1 MSEASSTTSAPSATP
16 WGLLAQFDSPG
27 ALLRAA
33 RETCKAGYTCF
44 DVYSPFPVHGMD
56 QAMGLGRSKLGWII
70 AGGALAGFL
79 TAVGLQY
86 FVAWDYPLVH
96 QGKPFYAWQPYT
108 IVCFELT
115 VLFASFA
122 AVIGMFFLNGLPL
135 WYHPTLKPTSF
146 AKATDNGFFLTIE
159 SRDQKYS
166 PTTTREF
173 LEQLG
178 AVKVETLEE

>member
-1 MSEASSTTSAPSATP
+1 MNQAITTPPAI

-33 RETCKAGYTCF
+33 RETNKAGYTHF
-44 DVYSPFPVHGMD
+44 DVYSPFPIHGMD

-86 FVAWDYPLVH
+86 YVAWDYPLVH

-108 IVCFELT
+108 IVCFELS

-122 AVIGMFFLNGLPL
+122 AVIGMFVLNGLPR
-135 WYHPTLKPTSF
+135 WYHPILKPTTF
-146 AKATDNGFFLTIE
+146 ARATDNGFFLTIE
-159 SRDQKYS
+159 SRDRNYHVSK
-166 PTTTREF
+166 TKEF
-173 LEQLG
+173 LEQQG
-178 AVKVETLEE
+178 AVTVETLEE

>member
-1 MSEASSTTSAPSATP
+1 MSQATAPTSSA

-33 RETCKAGYTCF
+33 RETCAAGYTRF
-44 DVYSPFPVHGMD
+44 DVYTPFPVHGMD
-56 QAMGLGRSKLGWII
+56 QAMGLGRSRLGWII
-70 AGGALAGFL
+70 AAGALAGFI
-79 TAVGLQY
+79 TAVALQY

-115 VLFASFA
+115 ILFAAFAAVFGMLFLNDLPRWYHPALKPASFA
-122 AVIGMFFLNGLPL
+122 KV
-135 WYHPTLKPTSF
+135 S
-146 AKATDNGFFLTIE
+146 DNGFFLTIE
-159 SRDQKYS
+159 SRDAKYDALK
-166 PTTTREF
+166 TREF

-178 AVKVETLEE
+178 ALQVEALEE